1 MNRNEQLKTGRA
13 SHCKCDATRYTLGRG
28 LALAAFLLAFTLGAA
43 QTQTPPDRNKLDQER
58 RQLIADAEKN
68 GVEVRIKDVA
78 RFRGVRANQ
87 LQGIGLVVGL
97 SNTGDTK
104 NTPFTANLL
113 ANAMKDKTII
123 DPKQLKAKNVAVVFV
138 TAELP
143 PFASPGNRIDVTVTS
158 AGDATSLQG
167 GYLLRTPLY
176 GPADSEK
183 AYSVAMGPVSIGGFN
198 VGSNGSLIQKNHT
211 TVGRLTSGGIV
222 EQSVSTSVVFDG
234 KLYLELEDADFTTA
248 QRIAAKLN
256 EVNPAYLAQALDA
269 GTVSFAHVAGK
280 SQVQQI
286 AEVEGLTFFSDTAAT
301 IVINEN
307 TGTIVMGGN
316 VKIGPAVVAKGSLT
330 IRVEQELL
338 ISQPLPFSD
347 GKTVVDN
354 QTYLGAKEQ
363 KAQVTMMGP
372 TTTVADLAR
381 IFQALKISAQDMI
394 AILQALKA
402 QGALKARIK
411 TQ

>member
-1 MNRNEQLKTGRA
+1 MSKRFRLISG
-13 SHCKCDATRYTLGRG
+13 TRSL
-28 LALAAFLLAFTLGAA
+28 LALLAISLAGMAFSQVA
-43 QTQTPPDRNKLDQER
+43 PPDRNKLDQER
-58 RQLIADAEKN
+58 RQLIADAERN
-68 GVEVRIKDVA
+68 GIEVRIKDVA

-97 SNTGDTK
+97 TNTGDTK

-138 TAELP
+138 TSELP
-143 PFASPGNRIDVTVTS
+143 AFASPGNRADVTVTS

-176 GPADSEK
+176 GPVDTEK
-183 AYSVAMGPVSIGGFN
+183 AYMVAMGPVSIGGFN

-222 EQSVSTSVVFDG
+222 EQSVATEVVFDN
-234 KLYLELEDADFTTA
+234 KMYLELEDADFTTA

-256 EVNPAYLAQALDA
+256 ETNPSYVAQALDG
-269 GTVSFAHVAGK
+269 GTIQMAMLPGRT
-280 SQVQQI
+280 QVQQM
-286 AEVEGLTFFSDTAAT
+286 AEIETLRFFSDTAAT

-330 IRVEQELL
+330 IRVDQELL

-347 GKTVVDN
+347 GQTVVAN
-354 QTYLGAKEQ
+354 QAYLGAKESR
-363 KAQVTMMGP
+363 AQVTMMGP
-372 TTTVADLAR
+372 TTTVADLSR

>member
-1 MNRNEQLKTGRA
+1 MRNGTNR
-13 SHCKCDATRYTLGRG
+13 ATVLVV
-28 LALAAFLLAFTLGAA
+28 LALLFSAFGAT
-43 QTQTPPDRNKLDQER
+43 QTTPPDRNKLDQAR

-97 SNTGDTK
+97 TNSGDTK

-123 DPKQLKAKNVAVVFV
+123 DPRQLKAKNVAVVFV

-143 PFASPGNRIDVTVTS
+143 PFASPGNRVDVTVTS

-183 AYSVAMGPVSIGGFN
+183 AYCVAMGPVSIGGFN
-198 VGSNGSLIQKNHT
+198 VGSNGNLIQKNHT
-211 TVGRLTSGGIV
+211 TVGRLSSGGIV
-222 EQSVSTSVVFDG
+222 EQAVMTQLIFDN
-234 KLYLELEDADFTTA
+234 KMYLELEEADFTTA

-256 EVNPAYLAQALDA
+256 EFDPSLGAQALDG
-269 GTVSFAHVAGK
+269 GTIQVSAIGGK
-280 SQVQQI
+280 SPVELMSQI
-286 AEVEGLTFFSDTAAT
+286 ESVKFFSDTAAT
-301 IVINEN
+301 VVINEN

-330 IRVEQELL
+330 IRVDQEVL
-338 ISQPLPFSD
+338 ISQPLPFTD
-347 GKTVVDN
+347 GQTVVAN
-354 QTYLGAKEQ
+354 QSYLNAKESS
-363 KAQVTMMGP
+363 AQVTLMGP

-381 IFQALKISAQDMI
+381 IFQALRISAQDMI

>member
-1 MNRNEQLKTGRA
+1 
-13 SHCKCDATRYTLGRG
+13 
-28 LALAAFLLAFTLGAA
+28 LALLTAPWHGLPARACVLLLLGLSSLAGA
-43 QTQTPPDRNKLDQER
+43 QTAAELKAK
-58 RQLIADAEKN
+58 ADAARRESVIAAEKD
-68 GVEVRIKDVA
+68 GVEVRVKDVA
-78 RFRGVRANQ
+78 RFRGVRSNQ

-143 PFASPGNRIDVTVTS
+143 AFASPGNRIDITVTS

-176 GPADSEK
+176 GPADAEK
-183 AYSVAMGPVSIGGFN
+183 AYAVGMGPVSIGGFN
-198 VGSNGSLIQKNHT
+198 VGSNGSLLQKNHT

-222 EQSVSTSVVFDG
+222 EQAVDTQLVFTNHM
-234 KLYLELEDADFTTA
+234 YLELEDADFTTA
-248 QRIAAKLN
+248 QRLAAKLN
-256 EVNPAYLAQALDA
+256 ESNPAFLAQALDG
-269 GTVSFAHVAGK
+269 GTIQLNMLPGRTPVDVM
-280 SQVQQI
+280 SQV
-286 AEVEGLTFFSDTAAT
+286 EGMTFMSDTAASV
-301 IVINEN
+301 VINEN

-316 VKIGPAVVAKGSLT
+316 VRIGPAVVAKGSLT
-330 IRVEQELL
+330 VRIDQDLI
-338 ISQPLPFSD
+338 ISQPNPFGRGDTVQGNVSNVQ
-347 GKTVVDN
+347 GKE
-354 QTYLGAKEQ
+354 AP
-363 KAQVTMMGP
+363 AQVTLMGP

-381 IFQALKISAQDMI
+381 IFQALKVSAQDMI

-411 TQ
+411 SQ